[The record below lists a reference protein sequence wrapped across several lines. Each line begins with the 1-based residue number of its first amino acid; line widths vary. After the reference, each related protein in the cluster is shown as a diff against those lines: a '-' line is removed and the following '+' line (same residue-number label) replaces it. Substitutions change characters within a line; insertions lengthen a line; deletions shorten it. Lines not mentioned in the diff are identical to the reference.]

1 MCFLV
6 AVPAVRSSGVAR
18 LCVTCVGLYS
28 IRRSNI
34 VSKHILAFSLLALLL
49 FVAACGSK
57 TSSVETGKVIKS
69 APIGN
74 LTVTLTSSSGQ
85 IKHGGDE
92 FFITFKDSSGKPVD
106 VGAAALTFHM
116 PQMAS
121 MAPMNDPAT
130 LTTTDTPGVYRAKAN
145 IEVAGEW
152 QAQVSYEGPAGK
164 GQTSFSVTAQ

>member
-1 MCFLV
+1 M
-6 AVPAVRSSGVAR
+6 
-18 LCVTCVGLYS
+18 
-28 IRRSNI
+28 
-34 VSKHILAFSLLALLL
+34 SKNILAFSLLAVLLI
-49 FVAACGSK
+49 VAACGYK
-57 TSSVETGKVIKS
+57 TSSVDTGKVIKS

-74 LTVTLTSSSGQ
+74 LTVTLSSPSGQ

-116 PQMAS
+116 PQMGS

-145 IEVAGEW
+145 IQMAGEW
-152 QAQVSYEGPAGK
+152 QAQVSFEGPAGK

>member
-1 MCFLV
+1 M
-6 AVPAVRSSGVAR
+6 
-18 LCVTCVGLYS
+18 
-28 IRRSNI
+28 
-34 VSKHILAFSLLALLL
+34 SKYILAFSLLVLLSI
-49 FVAACGSK
+49 VAACGSK
-57 TSSVETGKVIKS
+57 TSSVDTGKVIKS

-74 LTVTLTSSSGQ
+74 LTVTLSSSSGQ
-85 IKHGGDE
+85 IKHGVDE
-92 FFITFKDSSGKPVD
+92 FFVTFKDSSGKPVD
-106 VGAAALTFHM
+106 VGAAAVTFHM

-121 MAPMNDPAT
+121 MPVMNDPAT

>member
-1 MCFLV
+1 M
-6 AVPAVRSSGVAR
+6 
-18 LCVTCVGLYS
+18 
-28 IRRSNI
+28 
-34 VSKHILAFSLLALLL
+34 SKCILAFSLLALLL
-49 FVAACGSK
+49 LVAACGSK
-57 TSSVETGKVIKS
+57 SATVDAGKVIKS

-74 LTVTLTSSSGQ
+74 LTVTVSSASGQ

-121 MAPMNDPAT
+121 MPAMNDSAT

-145 IEVAGEW
+145 IETAGEW
-152 QAQVSYEGPAGK
+152 QTQVSYEGPAGK

>member
-1 MCFLV
+1 
-6 AVPAVRSSGVAR
+6 
-18 LCVTCVGLYS
+18 
-28 IRRSNI
+28 
-34 VSKHILAFSLLALLL
+34 L
-49 FVAACGSK
+49 FIAACGSK
-57 TSSVETGKVIKS
+57 AASVDTGKVIKS
-69 APIGN
+69 TPIGN
-74 LTVTLTSSSGQ
+74 LTVTLSSSSGQ

-92 FFITFKDSSGKPVD
+92 FFVTLKDSSDKPVD

-121 MAPMNDPAT
+121 MPVMNDAAT
-130 LTTTDTPGVYRAKAN
+130 LTTTDTPGVYRARAD

>member
-1 MCFLV
+1 M
-6 AVPAVRSSGVAR
+6 
-18 LCVTCVGLYS
+18 
-28 IRRSNI
+28 
-34 VSKHILAFSLLALLL
+34 SKYVLAFSLLALLFL
-49 FVAACGSK
+49 VAACGSK
-57 TSSVETGKVIKS
+57 SATVDAGKVIKS

-74 LTVTLTSSSGQ
+74 LTVTLSNSSGQ
-85 IKHGGDE
+85 LKHGEDE
-92 FFITFKDSSGKPVD
+92 FFVTFKDSAGKPVD

-121 MAPMNDPAT
+121 MAPMNDAAT

-152 QAQVSYEGPAGK
+152 QTQVSYEGPAGK